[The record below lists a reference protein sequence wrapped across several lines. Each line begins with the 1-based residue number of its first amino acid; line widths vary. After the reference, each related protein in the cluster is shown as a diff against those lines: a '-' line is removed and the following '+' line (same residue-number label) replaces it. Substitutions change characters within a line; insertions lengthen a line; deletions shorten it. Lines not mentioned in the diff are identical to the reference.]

1 MSETAGA
8 RKITSEIEAELTRR
22 EAAPEGLG
30 SILNE
35 QVLGA
40 HAGEVSRSWKVLSA
54 WRSVN
59 GDAERAHTTGV
70 FVEQPRRAGELPGL
84 VVYVDTKAC
93 EVDFR
98 ANAEIYLARLDAAGL
113 RFSRITFRQ
122 DRRARTKQSAAQTF
136 SPKKEPPRPLPE
148 LSAEEE
154 AEVDALVASL
164 PDSLKASVSR
174 AMRMSL
180 RREKQKS
187 S

>member
-1 MSETAGA
+1 MSEEIGA

-22 EAAPEGLG
+22 EAAPESLG
-30 SILNE
+30 SILGE
-35 QVLGA
+35 QVLGER
-40 HAGEVSRSWKVLSA
+40 AGEVSRSWKVLST

-70 FVEQPRRAGELPGL
+70 FVEQPRRAGELPAL

-98 ANAEIYLARLDAAGL
+98 ANAEIYLARLEASGHH
-113 RFSRITFRQ
+113 FSRITFRQ
-122 DRRARTKQSAAQTF
+122 DRRAREKQLAWKVKE
-136 SPKKEPPRPLPE
+136 PKKTPPQPLPE
-148 LSAEEE
+148 LSSEEE
-154 AEVDALVASL
+154 AEVDVLLASL

>member
-1 MSETAGA
+1 MSEATDA

-22 EAAPEGLG
+22 EAAPESLG
-30 SILNE
+30 SILGE
-35 QVLGA
+35 QVLGER
-40 HAGEVSRSWKVLSA
+40 AGEVSRSWKVLST

-70 FVEQPRRAGELPGL
+70 FVEQPRRAGELPAL

-122 DRRARTKQSAAQTF
+122 GRRVRAKQGAAQA
-136 SPKKEPPRPLPE
+136 SLSKKTLPRPLPE

-154 AEVDALVASL
+154 AEVDALLASV